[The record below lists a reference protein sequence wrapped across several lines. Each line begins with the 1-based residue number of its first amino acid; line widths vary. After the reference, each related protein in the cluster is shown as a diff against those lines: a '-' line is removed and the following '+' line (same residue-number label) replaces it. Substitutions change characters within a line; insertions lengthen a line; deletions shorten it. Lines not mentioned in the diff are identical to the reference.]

1 MQENVEILCV
11 CRSKSTSNSTA
22 IDLQDTRPFSPTN
35 GLVSK
40 AKRFL
45 RSTSHKNYGTNA
57 IWNTNDE
64 EEESDDETSGLY
76 SSGASNFT
84 IS

>member
-1 MQENVEILCV
+1 MYVR
-11 CRSKSTSNSTA
+11 RSNSTSNST
-22 IDLQDTRPFSPTN
+22 IINLDTGPFSPTN

-40 AKRFL
+40 AKKFL
-45 RSTSHKNYGTNA
+45 CSTNHNNYGTNA
-57 IWNTNDE
+57 IWDTNDDE
-64 EEESDDETSGLY
+64 EDEADDESGLY

>member
-1 MQENVEILCV
+1 MQNVEIV
-11 CRSKSTSNSTA
+11 CARRSKSTSNSTA

-45 RSTSHKNYGTNA
+45 RSTSHNNYGTNA
-57 IWNTNDE
+57 LWNTNNE
-64 EEESDDETSGLY
+64 EEDSDDESGLY

-84 IS
+84 VS